1 MELNE
6 LQFKSPEP
14 RTVEGYLG
22 DKRVSRLGWDSS
34 NTIQTMETHPEMRR
48 QGIMRKTWEEGVSQ
62 AGYLR
67 HSADRTDEGQ
77 KFAASHA
84 KETGKKLPKRQGKP
98 NYTSN
103 VEWE

>member
-6 LQFKSPEP
+6 IQFKSPEP

-34 NTIQTMETHPEMRR
+34 NTIQTMETHPDMRR
-48 QGIMRKTWEEGVSQ
+48 QGIMKKTWEEGVNR

-67 HSADRTDEGQ
+67 HSPERTDLGQ
-77 KFAASHA
+77 KFAQHVS
-84 KETGKKLPKRQGKP
+84 KETGRKLPKRQATP